1 MKCPNCGKEN
11 REQAKFCNYC
21 GKPITKE
28 KPAEYTSQEAK
39 LKQDEKAEQQKEPP
53 EPVKELVAKEKE
65 EEPLSPSEEESA
77 EEAKAEE
84 AEAQITAE
92 ESEEQEKEVEVV
104 PQPSAEGF
112 MPLVKDIVLNDSLQI
127 VDLLKSEAEINT
139 YHAVF
144 LKCRQCDAKNDS
156 AEPYCNDC
164 GGNLSLLVKEGL
176 VANTPFDNE
185 RKLIPLGMIH
195 PCVAQVYK
203 YFEEEVPQS
212 GKRAYL
218 AMEEVSGVPLS
229 ESPLLSEEEAI
240 LLRTLQLSEAVE
252 KLHDNGVYGAGLE
265 PERILI
271 DAQGIPKIVDFQACS
286 LRSPTPSAYG
296 TLGAEMEDEKKAE
309 FQQQDL
315 NALGRTLAVC
325 AGVEVGDNGS
335 TRAAMPLSDEFKEVL
350 QNALTGKYKKAEEL
364 VSALREADEEI
375 QTAKER
381 KGRLS
386 LTVGKASDVGKVR
399 DSNEDSLRAIDSESI
414 HKSIR
419 FPLGIYVVADGMGG
433 HSRGEVA
440 SKMAIHLI
448 SKQLSEGILF
458 TSPSE
463 DVQLPKADS
472 VLSALRKSVQ
482 VANSA
487 IYEANAAPPYPPP
500 SMGGARRG
508 ENMGTTITTAVVIA
522 DTAYIANVG
531 DSRTYLFSDKG
542 LKKITEDHSL
552 ISRLIAIGM
561 AKPEELYTHPRKSE
575 IYRSL
580 GGDPDIEVDTF
591 VQRLKPGDC
600 LMLCSDGLWEM
611 VRDEQLAEI
620 LRAESHPQ
628 TACAKLIQAAN
639 ENGGEDNIAVII
651 VKLEEASAT
660 SPKTNEHINQGT
672 L

>member
-1 MKCPNCGKEN
+1 MKCPHCGKEN
-11 REQAKFCNYC
+11 RETAKFCNYC

-28 KPAEYTSQEAK
+28 KPAEDTSQEAK
-39 LKQDEKAEQQKEPP
+39 LKQDEKAKQQKETP
-53 EPVKELVAKEKE
+53 EPVKEVVAKEKE
-65 EEPLSPSEEESA
+65 EEPLSPSEGKSDEEV
-77 EEAKAEE
+77 EAEE
-84 AEAQITAE
+84 AEAQVTAE
-92 ESEEQEKEVEVV
+92 ESEEQEKEVEEEGEVV

-112 MPLVKDIVLNDSLQI
+112 TPLTKDTVLNDSLQI
-127 VDLLKSEAEINT
+127 VDLLESEAEINI

-144 LKCRQCDAKNDS
+144 LKCRQCDAENDS

-164 GGNLSLLVKEGL
+164 GASLSLLVKEGL
-176 VANTPFDNE
+176 VANNPFDNE
-185 RKLIPLGMIH
+185 RQLVQFGMIH
-195 PCVAQVYK
+195 QCVAQVYN
-203 YFEEEVPQS
+203 YFEEEVPQSGIPQS

-218 AMEEVSGVPLS
+218 AMEEVSGVSLS

-240 LLRTLQLSEAVE
+240 LLRALQLSEAVE

-265 PERILI
+265 PERVLI
-271 DAQGIPKIVDFQACS
+271 DAQGIPKIVDFQAC
-286 LRSPTPSAYG
+286 

-335 TRAAMPLSDEFKEVL
+335 TRAAMPLSDEFKEVI
-350 QNALTGKYKKAEEL
+350 QNTLTGKYHKAKEP
-364 VSALREADEEI
+364 VSALREVDEDI
-375 QTAKER
+375 QAAKER
-381 KGRLS
+381 KGKLS

-399 DSNEDSLRAIDSESI
+399 DSNEDSLRAINSESI
-414 HKSIR
+414 HKSVR

-440 SKMAIHLI
+440 SKMAIDII

-472 VLSALRKSVQ
+472 VLSALRESVQ
-482 VANSA
+482 AANSA
-487 IYEANAAPPYPPP
+487 IYEANAKTKSAG
-500 SMGGARRG
+500 M
-508 ENMGTTITTAVVIA
+508 ENMGTTITAAVVIA

-542 LKKITEDHSL
+542 LKKLTEDHSL
-552 ISRLIAIGM
+552 IARLIAIGM
-561 AKPEELYTHPRKSE
+561 AKPEEIYTHPRKSE

-600 LMLCSDGLWEM
+600 LMLCSDGLWGDGA
-611 VRDEQLAEI
+611 R
-620 LRAESHPQ
+620 
-628 TACAKLIQAAN
+628 
-639 ENGGEDNIAVII
+639 
-651 VKLEEASAT
+651 
-660 SPKTNEHINQGT
+660 
-672 L
+672 